1 MLPDP
6 SDKRFCDCRIRVR
19 DIVLAELQP
28 VVGSD
33 IGNARLAL
41 MLTTKE
47 FNCMGDVLIVPI
59 KLGGDYS
66 RHRG

>member
-1 MLPDP
+1 
-6 SDKRFCDCRIRVR
+6 VW

-33 IGNARLAL
+33 IGKVRLAL

-59 KLGGDYS
+59 TLDGDYS